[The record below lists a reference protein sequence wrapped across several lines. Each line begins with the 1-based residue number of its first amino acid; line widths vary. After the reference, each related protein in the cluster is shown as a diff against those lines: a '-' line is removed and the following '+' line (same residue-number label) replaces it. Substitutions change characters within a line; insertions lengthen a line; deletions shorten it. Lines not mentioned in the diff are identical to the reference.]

1 MDEGTS
7 GQLGAGFVHFGIAD
21 IDGGGQL
28 MAGDDIPDIF
38 GLWFLAASL
47 AFVVGKVLL
56 KPSKPEEAFDITILA
71 IADQE
76 QRVPAGK
83 RLEHFFHTWVD
94 DAAVGG
100 KLIAFFLSAD
110 LKDIGRI
117 FPDAG
122 KQGARD
128 FGGSH
133 PHDALDLGKG
143 GRFFNTK
150 PPGKC

>member
-56 KPSKPEEAFDITILA
+56 KPSKPEEAFDITIL
-71 IADQE
+71 QLLTRNNGCRRE
-76 QRVPAGK
+76 
-83 RLEHFFHTWVD
+83 
-94 DAAVGG
+94 
-100 KLIAFFLSAD
+100 SAWS
-110 LKDIGRI
+110 I
-117 FPDAG
+117 
-122 KQGARD
+122 
-128 FGGSH
+128 SS
-133 PHDALDLGKG
+133 
-143 GRFFNTK
+143 T
-150 PPGKC
+150 PG